1 MYTHNTSRDRISQWT
16 ARHRDTVE
24 TAQWVCARRRDS
36 QRIGLGLRDT
46 TAKNI
51 IQLYICLVG
60 FSNKYA
66 VNTSSYNRT
75 NYISY

>member
-1 MYTHNTSRDRISQWT
+1 MYTHNTSRDRISQCAEA

-36 QRIGLGLRDT
+36 QRIGLSLRHT

-60 FSNKYA
+60 FSNKHA
-66 VNTSSYNRT
+66 INTSSYNRT
-75 NYISY
+75 IT